1 MGQDSGPLTNEK
13 HTGEY
18 WLKIIPHIE
27 LLQWGPYKNDRELF
41 SPVCMRISKLSYMGQ
56 NKKYM
61 AKSRPRKNQS
71 EHSDLSLSRLPC
83 HVSNNMLYIK
93 AYKEIFIGRYLKYLI
108 GCLGFHPEVS
118 MREMKQPLGFQLYL
132 TNLDANCTKLMSHV
146 IPHGIQSGEI

>member
-1 MGQDSGPLTNEK
+1 
-13 HTGEY
+13 
-18 WLKIIPHIE
+18 
-27 LLQWGPYKNDRELF
+27 
-41 SPVCMRISKLSYMGQ
+41 MGQ

-61 AKSRPRKNQS
+61 VKSRPRKNQS
-71 EHSDLSLSRLPC
+71 EHSDLSQDYLARSVIICYISL
-83 HVSNNMLYIK
+83 IK

-118 MREMKQPLGFQLYL
+118 MQEMKQPLGFQLYW